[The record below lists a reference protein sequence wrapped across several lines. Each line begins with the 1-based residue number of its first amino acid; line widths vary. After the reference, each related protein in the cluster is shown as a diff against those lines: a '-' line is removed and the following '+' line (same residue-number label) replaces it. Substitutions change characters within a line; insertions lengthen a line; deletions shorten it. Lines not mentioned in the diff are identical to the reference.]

1 MTPSAEL
8 SKRTPEEIFAHHVE
22 ALGAEDPDATAL
34 DYADRAYLI
43 TQDGVMHGKDAIRG
57 FFAAVF
63 QALPQAQWSVKTT
76 YVENILFL
84 EWTADSRLGSVSDG
98 VDTFIFADGLIQT
111 QTVRYTLVSKT

>member
-34 DYADRAYLI
+34 DYADGAYLI

-63 QALPQAQWSVKTT
+63 RRFLKRSGVSRRPMLKTSCSLSGLPTPGLVA
-76 YVENILFL
+76 YLM
-84 EWTADSRLGSVSDG
+84 EWIPLSLRMG
-98 VDTFIFADGLIQT
+98 
-111 QTVRYTLVSKT
+111 